1 MINFDEYTKE
11 NIENAMLNE
20 VSNDLDKREG
30 SLIQTA
36 IGPVAWWLEGM
47 YLTMN
52 QIQKNSSPFSAVG
65 DALDDVVALRGIT
78 RKQATPA
85 VRKGVFDAVVPSGS
99 QFKTINGAD
108 SVIFVSGDLI
118 SEDSG
123 SYTYVMT
130 CQVAGTIG
138 NNYSGALIPITA
150 IPNLTSA
157 VLTDAITEGTEEESD
172 ESLRQ
177 RFFNSFGSQPY
188 GGNIAEYRKSILEI
202 PGVSAVQIY
211 PTWQGGGTVL
221 CSILNGNYLPASQT
235 LIDTVQNAICPSE
248 VGETT
253 PSPNGYGVAPIGAA
267 VTITTGTELAVN
279 IEATIQFDANIV
291 NGLELYTEEI
301 EAQIMEYIESVRKT
315 WGNALE
321 THQISYPVT
330 LYTSRIVY
338 AILNVPEV
346 VNVTDLTVNGQ
357 SFTDLVLTETSA
369 LQEVPVVG
377 TIILH
382 EA

>member
-1 MINFDEYTKE
+1 MINFNEYTKE
-11 NIENAMLNE
+11 NIENSMLNE
-20 VSNDLDKREG
+20 VSDDLDKREG

-47 YLTMN
+47 YLTLN
-52 QIQKNSSPFSAVG
+52 QIQQNSSPFYAVG
-65 DALDDVVALRGIT
+65 DALDDVVALRGVT

-85 VRKGVFDAVVPSGS
+85 VRKGIFDAEIPTGS
-99 QFKTINGAD
+99 QFKTVNGAD
-108 SVIFVSGDLI
+108 SVIFISGDLI
-118 SEDSG
+118 SEVSG
-123 SYTYVMT
+123 VYTYKMT
-130 CQVAGTIG
+130 CAVAGTIG
-138 NNYSGALIPITA
+138 NNYSGALIPVTA

-157 VLTDAITEGTEEESD
+157 VLGDAITEGTEEESD

-235 LIDTVQNAICPSE
+235 LIDTVQNAICPPN
-248 VGETT
+248 VGEST
-253 PSPNGYGVAPIGAA
+253 PSPNGYGVAPIGAS
-267 VTITTGTELAVN
+267 VTITTGTELSIN

-291 NGLELYTEEI
+291 NGLELYQEAI
-301 EAQIMEYIESVRKT
+301 EAQIRAYIESVRKT
-315 WGNALE
+315 WGTALA
-321 THQISYPVT
+321 THEINYPVT
-330 LYTSRIVY
+330 IYTSRIVY

-369 LQEVPVVG
+369 LQQVPVVG
-377 TIILH
+377 TITLH